1 MIIGIDI
8 DGTIN
13 NLCECVLNI
22 YNKDSGD
29 NLKTSDITQYYI
41 ENFVK
46 DEYKE
51 NFYKYFV
58 DKRVWKLV
66 EINKEAQYYINKLNS
81 EGHEIYFVTST
92 EAENVKKQSDWLKRC
107 FPNMD
112 IRKRLIICHNKQL
125 LSELTFL
132 IDDYQKNLLNGK
144 YKKIILSYPWNI
156 DFDCNSNGIFRANN
170 WKEIY
175 DIIYKEMDYDK

>member
-1 MIIGIDI
+1 
-8 DGTIN
+8 
-13 NLCECVLNI
+13 
-22 YNKDSGD
+22 
-29 NLKTSDITQYYI
+29 
-41 ENFVK
+41 
-46 DEYKE
+46 
-51 NFYKYFV
+51 
-58 DKRVWKLV
+58 
-66 EINKEAQYYINKLNS
+66 
-81 EGHEIYFVTST
+81 
-92 EAENVKKQSDWLKRC
+92 
-107 FPNMD
+107 MD